1 MAVAQI
7 EQILLVKCYNTS
19 YVVNF
24 ELFSFFFFLKHLNFL
39 ILVVQYLYTDKMHI
53 TRVEYT
59 RIDIQRVTIVQYSYR

>member
-24 ELFSFFFFLKHLNFL
+24 ELFSFFFKHLNFL
-39 ILVVQYLYTDKMHI
+39 ILFVQYLYTDKMHI